1 MQATLHRAALHY
13 GGDLV
18 LHTAS
23 SGSVGHLDALY
34 LRLVDNDVSAAGEV
48 RINIAYLNGYAADA
62 LIDEA
67 CAMAG
72 RIDWSRGARAL
83 LADAPAAYGAY
94 SAPIRTLVDSA
105 LHDLLARQ
113 TGVSVAALFDAA
125 DGTRGGDALAYRSNQ
140 TLFWSSD
147 DAMLARASRYL
158 ERGFNEL
165 KLRVG
170 IGAFDDDLRRIDLL
184 RSRFGARAI
193 LSVDAN
199 GTWRPADCEARLA
212 ALAMRGIEYVE
223 QPIAAGDWDA
233 LRQVART
240 SPLTLMLDES
250 LQSDAD
256 IDTLCS
262 FAGLPVAAH
271 LKLVKLGG
279 IAATIAAGRKL
290 KAAGIPLMIGQMN
303 EGAAAT
309 AAALQVCHVLA
320 PRWAELYGADGLLD
334 DPASG
339 IVYRDGEARL
349 MHTRG
354 LGIEF
359 DASSTQRL

>member
-1 MQATLHRAALHY
+1 M
-13 GGDLV
+13 
-18 LHTAS
+18 
-23 SGSVGHLDALY
+23 
-34 LRLVDNDVSAAGEV
+34 N
-48 RINIAYLNGYAADA
+48 
-62 LIDEA
+62 
-67 CAMAG
+67 
-72 RIDWSRGARAL
+72 
-83 LADAPAAYGAY
+83 
-94 SAPIRTLVDSA
+94 
-105 LHDLLARQ
+105 
-113 TGVSVAALFDAA
+113 VSVAALL
-125 DGTRGGDALAYRSNQ
+125 GGGDGLSYRSNQ

-147 DAMLARASRYL
+147 EAMLARAARYL

-170 IGAFDDDLRRIDLL
+170 IGAFEDDLRRIDLL

-199 GTWRPADCEARLA
+199 GTWRPEDCEARLA
-212 ALAMRGIEYVE
+212 ALAMRGIDYVE

-233 LRQVART
+233 LRHVARV

-250 LQSDAD
+250 LQSDTD
-256 IDTLCS
+256 IDTLCG

-279 IAATIAAGRKL
+279 IAATVAAGRKL

-309 AAALQVCHVLA
+309 AAALHACIALA
-320 PRWAELYGADGLLD
+320 PRWAELYGADGLID

-339 IVYRDGEARL
+339 IVYRNGEASVT
-349 MHTRG
+349 HAHG

-359 DASSTQRL
+359 DSTTSTLSQD

>member
-18 LHTAS
+18 LHTAA

-34 LRLVDNDVSAAGEV
+34 LRLVDANVSAVGEV

-67 CAMAG
+67 RAMVK

-83 LADAPAAYGAY
+83 LDDSYATY
-94 SAPIRTLVDSA
+94 SAPIRTLIDSA

-113 TGVSVAALFDAA
+113 MGVSVARLLGAS
-125 DGTRGGDALAYRSNQ
+125 GDALAYRSNQ

-158 ERGFNEL
+158 ERGYTEL

-184 RSRFGARAI
+184 RSRFGARAT

-199 GTWRPADCEARLA
+199 GTWRPDDCKTRLA
-212 ALAMRGIEYVE
+212 ALAMRGVEYVE

-233 LRQVART
+233 LRRVARS

-256 IDTLCS
+256 IDTLCG

-279 IAATIAAGRKL
+279 IASTVAAGRKL
-290 KAAGIPLMIGQMN
+290 KSAGIPLMIGQMN

-309 AAALQVCHVLA
+309 AAALHVCLTLA
-320 PRWAELYGADGLLD
+320 PRWAELYGADGLID
-334 DPASG
+334 DPANG
-339 IVYRDGEARL
+339 IAYRDGEARL
-349 MHTRG
+349 MHARG

-359 DASSTQRL
+359 DSTISTLSQD